1 MADVS
6 SVSADLTSDTVS
18 LLAVMS
24 ALALE
29 DWLFRL
35 MPEMTIFPCGIGF
48 PVRVLSGDELTC
60 EARSEAEKPV
70 FCGSDRCRQSPGLL
84 LTETELARS
93 R

>member
-1 MADVS
+1 MWDVS
-6 SVSADLTSDTVS
+6 SDSADLTSDTVS

-35 MPEMTIFPCGIGF
+35 MPEMTIFPDVGM
-48 PVRVLSGDELTC
+48 RVLCGDELLC
-60 EARSEAEKPV
+60 EARSETDLLVKR
-70 FCGSDRCRQSPGLL
+70 GSDRSRQSPGLL